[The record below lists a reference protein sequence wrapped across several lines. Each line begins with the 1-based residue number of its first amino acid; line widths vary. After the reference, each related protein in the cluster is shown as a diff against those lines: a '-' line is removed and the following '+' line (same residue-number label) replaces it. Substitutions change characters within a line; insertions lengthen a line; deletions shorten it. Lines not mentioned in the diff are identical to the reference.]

1 MNRHIKSQTRAI
13 VITDKYMYRLSPDEK
28 FKATKDP
35 ILIKDIKSA
44 TITDDQEYQLVV
56 LSIANNE
63 TDLVFYLQCSD
74 PTTDKVPELLSNIY
88 RTRIK

>member
-13 VITDKYMYRLSPDEK
+13 VITDKYMYRLNPDEK
-28 FKATKDP
+28 FKAKKSP

-44 TITDDQEYQLVV
+44 TITDDHEFQLVV
-56 LSIANNE
+56 LSIINNE

-74 PTTDKVPELLSNIY
+74 PTIDQVPELLSNIY
-88 RTRIK
+88 RTRIE